1 MNIFLNQQIEHTSV
15 FDKKTIEKSE
25 MFMYNYICND
35 NSSLQ
40 GVETLLYA
48 SCADVKCL
56 LSLTQRAGGTGH
68 ILKARCYFIKIVSN
82 LLPPDCL
89 VVFYLPMGDRMKR
102 FFVIIFAL
110 LPIYANA
117 TDMCARDD
125 TMVLVFDKDVGGSG
139 GGSNV
144 TEWTWWVNFAY
155 GRIAGEATCL
165 SAAEGLGR
173 TSGAGAYY
181 GTGDYSKTFI
191 EAEPGLS
198 GTDSDGNDRKYC
210 WCKMTHPVS
219 SHWVFSYVPV
229 GSSSCASVCAKYC
242 SNVHAYSEL
251 REGVFNSV
259 GL

>member
-1 MNIFLNQQIEHTSV
+1 
-15 FDKKTIEKSE
+15 
-25 MFMYNYICND
+25 MYNYIRND

-125 TMVLVFDKDVGGSG
+125 TMVLVFDKDIRGSG
-139 GGSNV
+139 SGYNA
-144 TEWTWWVNFAY
+144 TEWTWWVNFPY

-173 TSGAGAYY
+173 TSGLGAYY

-191 EAEPGLS
+191 EVEPGLK

-219 SHWVFSYVPV
+219 SRWGFNVASADSSLCASHCAFYCGSYVNSDSAV
-229 GSSSCASVCAKYC
+229 RG
-242 SNVHAYSEL
+242 
-251 REGVFNSV
+251 GMFNSV

>member
-1 MNIFLNQQIEHTSV
+1 MFL
-15 FDKKTIEKSE
+15 
-25 MFMYNYICND
+25 YNCQCND
-35 NSSLQ
+35 NLSLQ

-56 LSLTQRAGGTGH
+56 LFLTQRAGGTGH

-82 LLPPDCL
+82 LLPPEL
-89 VVFYLPMGDRMKR
+89 SGGFFFAMGDRMKR

-110 LPIYANA
+110 LPICANA

-125 TMVLVFDKDVGGSG
+125 TMVLVFDKDVGASGLGS
-139 GGSNV
+139 SA

-155 GRIAGEATCL
+155 GRIAGEVTCL
-165 SAAEGLGR
+165 SVAEGLGR
-173 TSGAGAYY
+173 ISGQGAYY

-191 EAEPGLS
+191 EAEPGLK

-219 SHWVFSYVPV
+219 SRWVFSSAYAN
-229 GSSSCASVCAKYC
+229 SSACASSCANNCA
-242 SNVHAYSEL
+242 NIVHVFPAM
-251 REGVFNSV
+251 RGGMFNSV

>member
-1 MNIFLNQQIEHTSV
+1 MFL
-15 FDKKTIEKSE
+15 
-25 MFMYNYICND
+25 YNYICND
-35 NSSLQ
+35 NLSLQ

-82 LLPPDCL
+82 LLPPEL
-89 VVFYLPMGDRMKR
+89 SGGFLFAMGDGMKR

-125 TMVLVFDKDVGGSG
+125 TMVLVFDKDIGNSG
-139 GGSNV
+139 GGHNA
-144 TEWTWWVNFAY
+144 TEWAWWVNFPY

-173 TSGAGAYY
+173 TSGQGAYY

-191 EAEPGLS
+191 EAEPGLK
-198 GTDSDGNDRKYC
+198 GADSDGNDRKYC

-219 SHWVFSYVPV
+219 SRWVFSSAYAD
-229 GSSSCASVCAKYC
+229 SSVCASTC
-242 SNVHAYSEL
+242 ASACGINVRIYSEL
-251 REGVFNSV
+251 RGDMFNSV

>member
-1 MNIFLNQQIEHTSV
+1 
-15 FDKKTIEKSE
+15 
-25 MFMYNYICND
+25 MYNYICND

-89 VVFYLPMGDRMKR
+89 VVFYLPKGDRMKR
-102 FFVIIFAL
+102 FFIIIFAL

-139 GGSNV
+139 YGSDA
-144 TEWTWWVNFAY
+144 TEWTWWTSVPY
-155 GRIAGEATCL
+155 GRIAGDATCL
-165 SAAEGLGR
+165 SVKEGLGR
-173 TSGAGAYY
+173 TSGQGAYY

-191 EAEPGLS
+191 EAESGLK

-219 SHWVFSYVPV
+219 SRWVFAYAFADS
-229 GSSSCASVCAKYC
+229 SACASSCASYC
-242 SNVHAYSEL
+242 GYLVHNNSAV
-251 REGVFNSV
+251 RGGVFGSV
-259 GL
+259 GI